1 MERSCDYS
9 QVNNIGLERMGIEG
23 MSLPVFLCTDNN
35 YAVPAYITMY
45 SLLMNYTG
53 TEKLRLYLLTSNDFE
68 SRYIRLFKSLKGNYE
83 LKIIK
88 IRNSFDEV
96 VINTSWI
103 TTATM
108 YRLLIPKIAG
118 NLGAERC
125 IYLDSDIIV
134 EGDIKELFEVDLND
148 FCIGAV
154 KESIISCDRDPEMR
168 KRLGVPSLKNY
179 INAGVLLFN
188 LDEIEKLRLSKEL
201 EQQGYTS
208 DYLHNDQD
216 VINVVFYDRIKIL
229 PVRFN
234 AINDSIYNPD
244 SFLQYGIQN
253 IKEARKNPLIVHYT
267 GKYKPWVCRETI
279 LARKWW
285 KYVRMQERKI
295 QKAYIRPFVKSHK
308 LPWKESMRV
317 TIRSVTM
324 RMGIFTATRELY
336 HRFKGAAD
344 SIRSGRNEKI
354 YS

>member
-1 MERSCDYS
+1 
-9 QVNNIGLERMGIEG
+9 
-23 MSLPVFLCTDNN
+23 MSLPIFLCTDNN

-45 SLLMNYTG
+45 SLLVNYTG
-53 TEKLRLYLLTSNDFE
+53 TEKLQLYLLTSSDFE
-68 SRYIRLFKSLKGNYE
+68 SRFIRLFKSLEGNYE
-83 LKIIK
+83 LKIINMQ
-88 IRNSFDEV
+88 NSFDDV

-108 YRLLIPKIAG
+108 YRLLIPKIARG
-118 NLGAERC
+118 LRAERC

-134 EGDIKELFEVDLND
+134 EGDIKEIFKVDLND

-154 KESIISCDRDPEMR
+154 KESCVSCDRDPEMR
-168 KRLGVPSLKNY
+168 KRLGVLSLKKY

-188 LDEIEKLRLSKEL
+188 LDEIEKVGLTEEL
-201 EQQGYTS
+201 EQQGYTF

-234 AINDSIYNPD
+234 SINDHMYNPD
-244 SFLQYGIQN
+244 MFLQYGIQN

-279 LARKWW
+279 LAQKWW

-295 QKAYIRPFVKSHK
+295 KKAYISPFVKSHK
-308 LPWKESMRV
+308 LPWKESMKV

-324 RMGIFTATRELY
+324 RMGIYKATREMY

-344 SIRSGRNEKI
+344 SLRSGRNEKI
-354 YS
+354 NF